1 MKNWM
6 IMACMAIGLTAMAQT
21 GYNVGDVATDFN
33 LKNVDGKMVSM
44 KGTYPDAEGYIVIFT
59 CNHCPYAVLYED
71 RIIDLHNQF
80 ASAGY
85 PVIAIN
91 PNDPEVQPDDS
102 FEKMKIRAEE
112 KGFDFPYVFD
122 EGQTIFPQY
131 GAKKTP
137 HVYILNSD
145 LEVKYIG
152 AIDDNPRDASAVEV
166 KYVEKAVGSMRAGED
181 VDPSL
186 TKAVGCSIKVK
197 KS

>member
-6 IMACMAIGLTAMAQT
+6 ILAFLAFGLTVTAQD

-33 LKNVDGKMVSM
+33 LENVDGEMISL

-71 RIIDLHNQF
+71 RIIDLHNKF
-80 ASAGY
+80 ARAGY

-91 PNDPEVQPDDS
+91 PNDPEVQPEDS
-102 FEKMKIRAEE
+102 FEGMQIRAEE

-122 EGQTIFPQY
+122 EDQSIFPKY

-137 HVYILNSD
+137 HVYILDSD
-145 LEVKYIG
+145 LVVRYIG
-152 AIDDNPRDASAVEV
+152 AIDDNPRDAAAVEE
-166 KYVEKAVGSMRAGED
+166 KYVEKAIGALKAGEE
-181 VDPSL
+181 VNPNL